1 MKWKAIIV
9 FAVPDPDLEIRCVCV
24 GGGGGEGLQKTFFQP
39 FGPHC
44 GLKIRGGRAPWAPP
58 RDRPL
63 LCIILVPKLWSVV
76 WSSSRLQK
84 KGYSKSNRAITNGY
98 RYSRKPGNIRSSFW
112 EPPNCLYQGFRKSVT
127 VMAIDCGN
135 ILPLE
140 MFLLLVH
147 EHLFTI

>member
-1 MKWKAIIV
+1 MCFLSNWHQQDSNSRSFVLLVQVAYSNIFSALWTSLWSKNK
-9 FAVPDPDLEIRCVCV
+9 
-24 GGGGGEGLQKTFFQP
+24 G
-39 FGPHC
+39 
-44 GLKIRGGRAPWAPP
+44 GGRAPWAPP

-98 RYSRKPGNIRSSFW
+98 RYSWKPGNIRSSFW
-112 EPPNCLYQGFRKSVT
+112 EPPPCLYQGFRKSVT